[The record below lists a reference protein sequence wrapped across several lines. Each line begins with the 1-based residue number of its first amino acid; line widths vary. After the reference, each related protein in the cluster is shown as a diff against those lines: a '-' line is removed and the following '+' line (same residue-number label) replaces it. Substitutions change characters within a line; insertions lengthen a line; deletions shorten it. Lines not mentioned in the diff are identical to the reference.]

1 VEEVEQELDNNPMW
15 HWAGSH
21 YYDRLTA
28 RQQYNRSLSQS
39 PRSGED
45 AVPQQ
50 NHEETPIP
58 SLRWLDNDN
67 SSLIDHVTAYIAA
80 NEAMEQEGCHRDE
93 IEQEIAWRQ
102 GRQGSLNYYSETRA
116 YKYIRDM

>member
-1 VEEVEQELDNNPMW
+1 VEEAEQELDNNPMW

-21 YYDRLTA
+21 YYDRSTA
-28 RQQYNRSLSQS
+28 RQQNNRSLSQS
-39 PRSGED
+39 PHSGED

-67 SSLIDHVTAYIAA
+67 SSLIDHVATYIAA
-80 NEAMEQEGCHRDE
+80 NKAMEQEGCHGDE

-102 GRQGSLNYYSETRA
+102 GRQRSLNYYSETRA